1 MNHPRW
7 AGGTEKINIEKSL
20 ENTELRGGAEKEKG
34 YFI

>member
-20 ENTELRGGAEKEKG
+20 ENTELRGGAK
-34 YFI
+34 